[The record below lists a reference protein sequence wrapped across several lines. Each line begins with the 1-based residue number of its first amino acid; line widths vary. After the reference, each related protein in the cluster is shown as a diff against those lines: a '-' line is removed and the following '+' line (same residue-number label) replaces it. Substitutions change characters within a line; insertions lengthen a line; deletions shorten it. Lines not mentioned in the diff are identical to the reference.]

1 MFKTFSRWFGAEN
14 QTEIQAAAQVPAVAE
29 PKVKRGWKVWPA
41 FFRSTRPSQADIA
54 RPDRRLANTDV
65 TSFRSRATTT
75 EQLQLFASA
84 SPELSNALWTSNR
97 LGIPEKFTVLVRNM
111 DGSINPEG
119 TKFVQALVARF
130 DYLYDP
136 VEGYTGFSGLKTISE
151 SLARDLMMT
160 GQMSAELVLDKALFP
175 SRIQPFASSSVLF
188 REQNGKF
195 RPYQKVG
202 DTEVDLNIPTVVLLQ
217 VDNDLLTPYAN
228 APLEPAVRAVIF
240 SETFMNDLTRVVRR
254 ATYPRVKV
262 KIDEEKF
269 RKNLSPEAQ
278 MDPEKAREEMNEM
291 VSQVDAMI
299 NGLQPE
305 DAMVYFDSIGV
316 ETETPKGM
324 NQEYETLRD
333 ISNGRLASSA
343 KSPTSVLGLESGSA
357 SSNIASTEVAIYL
370 RSVDSAIR
378 QSLNQMY
385 SRLFTMA
392 VRLAGIDGYAVFE
405 YEAINI
411 RPTTELVAFRQTEQ
425 MMILEQLSLGLITD
439 EEACLKLTGN
449 LPPAGYVPKSGTM
462 FHKSGAAPVTDTTSN
477 NGSTLNQKLNSDAP
491 AQGRGANNKK
501 SS

>member
-1 MFKTFSRWFGAEN
+1 MFKSISRMFGTGN
-14 QTEIQAAAQVPAVAE
+14 STEIQAATALPPIAE
-29 PKVKRGWKVWPA
+29 PKVKRGWKAWSA
-41 FFRSTRPSQADIA
+41 FFRSTRPSQADVA
-54 RPDRRLANTDV
+54 RPERRLANTDV
-65 TSFRSRATTT
+65 TTFRARATTT
-75 EQLQLFASA
+75 EQLQLFAAA

-97 LGIPEKFTVLVRNM
+97 LGIPEKFTVSVRNM
-111 DGSINPEG
+111 DGSINPDG

-136 VEGYTGFSGLKTISE
+136 VEGYTGFSGLKPISE
-151 SLARDLMMT
+151 ALARDLMMT

-188 REQNGKF
+188 RENNGKF
-195 RPYQKVG
+195 KPYQKVG
-202 DTEVDLNIPTVVLLQ
+202 ETTIELDIPTVVIIQ
-217 VDNDLLTPYAN
+217 VDNDLLTPYATS
-228 APLEPAVRAVIF
+228 PLEPAVRAVIF

-262 KIDEEKF
+262 SIDEEKF

-278 MDPEKAREEMNEM
+278 MDPEKAGEEMAQL
-291 VSQVDAMI
+291 VSEVESMI

-305 DAMVYFDSIGV
+305 DAMVYFDTIGV
-316 ETETPKGM
+316 ETETPSGM

-333 ISNGRLASSA
+333 ISNGRLASASKA
-343 KSPTSVLGLESGSA
+343 PTSVLGLESGSA

-370 RSVDSAIR
+370 RSVDGAVR
-378 QSLNQMY
+378 QTLNQMY

-405 YEAINI
+405 YEPINI
-411 RPTTELVAFRQTEQ
+411 RPETELIAFRQTEQ

-462 FHKSGAAPVTDTTSN
+462 FHKGGSVQATDTTSN

-491 AQGRGANNKK
+491 SQGRGGNKK
-501 SS
+501 VGQ